1 MLFIDGIAT
10 QKGMVKALEDRL
22 QIKVTVPHDCKYVC
36 AIGAALLG
44 LKRLEARAEIN
55 CGASAPSRQEAGQ
68 KTKRQSHT

>member
-22 QIKVTVPHDCKYVC
+22 RIKVTVPHDCEYVC

-44 LKRLEARAEIN
+44 LKHLEERADN
-55 CGASAPSRQEAGQ
+55 
-68 KTKRQSHT
+68 